1 MNYMT
6 PYIGLYLWSLSS
18 HSDLSVT
25 AWLCYVFLWK
35 NKMIFLNG
43 IAEERI
49 KAQLAKYMDKKAKM
63 SECACETVT
72 TQILTNK
79 YLQKKTI

>member
-1 MNYMT
+1 
-6 PYIGLYLWSLSS
+6 
-18 HSDLSVT
+18 
-25 AWLCYVFLWK
+25 
-35 NKMIFLNG
+35 MIFLNG

-63 SECACETVT
+63 SECVCETVT

-79 YLQKKTI
+79 YQQKII